1 MLFRSRAAC
10 LSMPLARWRV
20 FQPLRSSS
28 RRPTSASRLII
39 SSLSRQ
45 YIAMTKRKAAPVG
58 DIIDLTEDD
67 DTSWMP
73 PRPARPYSSHA
84 STSYVPTT
92 RHPQPEPSLAPPP
105 TKKQRKQKETK
116 AASSQEKRPARFRA
130 KCPQNILE
138 RLDRVVSQRYAFCRA
153 VRVVWLP

>member
-1 MLFRSRAAC
+1 MGTLLARAAG

-92 RHPQPEPSLAPPP
+92 RRPPQPEPALVPPP
-105 TKKQRKQKETK
+105 AKKQRKQKETK

-138 RLDRVVSQRYAFCRA
+138 RLDRVVSQRYASS
-153 VRVVWLP
+153 RVVPVV